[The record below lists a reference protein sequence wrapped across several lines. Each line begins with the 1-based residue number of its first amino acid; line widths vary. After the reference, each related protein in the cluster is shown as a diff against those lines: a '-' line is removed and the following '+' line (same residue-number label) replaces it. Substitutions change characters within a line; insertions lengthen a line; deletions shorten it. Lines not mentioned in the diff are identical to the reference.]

1 MESSLKLNHVTTQI
15 LAQIPFFKDM
25 DKEYLEMLSKKMLVL
40 NKQKGDLI
48 ISEGDEDK
56 IMYFIIQGTVN
67 IIRKNHKGRTEIIYE
82 LNEPSYFGE
91 MAIMDGGLRSASVEA
106 KTDVVLAELKWD
118 DVRCLFEDKP
128 EIMSYMFR
136 NIGSMI
142 SMRLRRANSLS
153 WRLTRI

>member
-1 MESSLKLNHVTTQI
+1 
-15 LAQIPFFKDM
+15 
-25 DKEYLEMLSKKMLVL
+25 
-40 NKQKGDLI
+40 
-48 ISEGDEDK
+48 
-56 IMYFIIQGTVN
+56 
-67 IIRKNHKGRTEIIYE
+67 
-82 LNEPSYFGE
+82 